1 MSEIQDGQRA
11 FEDDVR
17 RVARALWPAAS
28 SGNPEML
35 LGRER
40 DGVFESIESIHVIEA
55 SVSRKKDKTKFD
67 LEKSV
72 ELIKDLRAHSPQKF
86 CKIWLVLP
94 YDPTAEQQELVK
106 LFRKKAKCLIE
117 ILSFRTFSSKIANS
131 SYYLSLRDN
140 YAFGSVRNPQNDRD
154 IQINDA
160 EYIPLDLVDIK
171 TKEKFNAAQLP
182 DLIDGNSGIITLV
195 GDYGAGKSTT
205 MRSAYF
211 ALKQNHLRG
220 ETQKFPI
227 YINLRDH
234 FGQDD
239 PAEALLRHGNKIG
252 MQDPSAL
259 IAAWRAGFA
268 HVFLDGFDELSSS
281 RLVRGANRLRQAR
294 KEAMRLVRAFVD
306 QMPGKCSLFVSGR
319 QHYFDSHDELVSALG
334 LTPEDRVFTLNEFS
348 QEQVIA
354 YLRAKGIADTVPD
367 WLPSRPLLL
376 GYLVV
381 SGIMGKGGQ
390 SLFDLTREEGWD
402 SILRQVCEREAKQID
417 PIAIDPTAVREF
429 IERLATRARST
440 TSGRGPIEN
449 RDIDEIYQ
457 QVFDMRPDEKAETL
471 IFRLP
476 GFTAAPTQENAREFI
491 DGDFVDACR
500 AGDVIRFVENPY
512 EDVSK
517 DLFDVSIQVGQL
529 GIGIA
534 SFKLQRST
542 PKQVSQALSVAAEKL
557 SASILGIDL
566 IKIMQNLNFDYVND
580 KINIR
585 DAFVSEFEIVGSV
598 DLAKIELVECY
609 FGLVD
614 VDIGGGELKGPWLLG
629 CHISEI
635 SGVISRNEIPD
646 LITANGS
653 EWDKITDDAT
663 TNADIL
669 SLTVP
674 LSVRVLMTVLR
685 KLFVQ
690 SGAGRKENSFYR
702 GLDQRGRSYVSDVLE
717 MVATQEFARPYRLNG
732 PRVWIPNRA
741 HAKEAHEILRA
752 PQSTRHPL
760 LDRVRAL

>member
-1 MSEIQDGQRA
+1 
-11 FEDDVR
+11 
-17 RVARALWPAAS
+17 
-28 SGNPEML
+28 
-35 LGRER
+35 
-40 DGVFESIESIHVIEA
+40 
-55 SVSRKKDKTKFD
+55 
-67 LEKSV
+67 
-72 ELIKDLRAHSPQKF
+72 
-86 CKIWLVLP
+86 
-94 YDPTAEQQELVK
+94 
-106 LFRKKAKCLIE
+106 
-117 ILSFRTFSSKIANS
+117 
-131 SYYLSLRDN
+131 
-140 YAFGSVRNPQNDRD
+140 
-154 IQINDA
+154 
-160 EYIPLDLVDIK
+160 
-171 TKEKFNAAQLP
+171 
-182 DLIDGNSGIITLV
+182 
-195 GDYGAGKSTT
+195 
-205 MRSAYF
+205 
-211 ALKQNHLRG
+211 
-220 ETQKFPI
+220 
-227 YINLRDH
+227 
-234 FGQDD
+234 
-239 PAEALLRHGNKIG
+239 
-252 MQDPSAL
+252 
-259 IAAWRAGFA
+259 
-268 HVFLDGFDELSSS
+268 
-281 RLVRGANRLRQAR
+281 
-294 KEAMRLVRAFVD
+294 
-306 QMPGKCSLFVSGR
+306 
-319 QHYFDSHDELVSALG
+319 
-334 LTPEDRVFTLNEFS
+334 
-348 QEQVIA
+348 
-354 YLRAKGIADTVPD
+354 
-367 WLPSRPLLL
+367 
-376 GYLVV
+376 
-381 SGIMGKGGQ
+381 
-390 SLFDLTREEGWD
+390 
-402 SILRQVCEREAKQID
+402 
-417 PIAIDPTAVREF
+417 
-429 IERLATRARST
+429 
-440 TSGRGPIEN
+440 
-449 RDIDEIYQ
+449 
-457 QVFDMRPDEKAETL
+457 MRPDEKAETL